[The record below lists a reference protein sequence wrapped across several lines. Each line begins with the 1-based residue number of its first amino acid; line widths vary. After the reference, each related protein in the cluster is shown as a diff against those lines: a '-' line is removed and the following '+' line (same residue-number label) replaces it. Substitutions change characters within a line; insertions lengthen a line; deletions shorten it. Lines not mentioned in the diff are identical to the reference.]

1 MASATGENFQARHA
15 ISSSEPVPL
24 APQSSFSPP
33 APVVDAV
40 RLVLGPP
47 CDSSPHSSAPSP
59 KSSRTVP
66 PYSLSHPS
74 PLPTWTQPP
83 VSLVWFR
90 GHDLRVHDHPA
101 LDTAVSTGGPIVALY
116 ILECGAENDGTVIY
130 PRRRAAFSSSH
141 STSSASPAGCSFSTT
156 SSGLSTPSI
165 GSLNFSSLD
174 SLSMVQSP
182 ELQDY
187 SSKPMANTNPCDPTA
202 STSFEPNHCAMP
214 EPMSPTADFAL
225 GRVPRWYLHHSLNV
239 LSNKLAELGITLVI
253 RRVDSATHT
262 VDQVVAVACSLGA
275 NAVFWNKRYKPNAY
289 PIDDAVA
296 LRLRQHNIFARDFA
310 SETLVTPDVESCGT
324 FNDFQSYTRFCIS
337 SFRKCP
343 PPLPKLPLTPSRV
356 CAMSRHHVST
366 LLETSER
373 EYLRYSPM
381 PSALDTT
388 LPLVADLGLLNGIDF
403 DGCEAPGDPSKVGCD
418 AAVQTLHTFLAQ
430 DKLSQFAFDAARRE
444 GMVTGKDLATS
455 RLSPHIRFGEISP
468 RVIFYS
474 IVEAGSAAAR
484 AGDDNGLR
492 AARTFLKNMSLREFA
507 YYMLTR
513 YPCASRKPIVS
524 EFEVF
529 PWREDPAGEL
539 ERAWE
544 QGLTGFPI
552 VDAAMRQLWREG
564 WLHNKMRFLVASF
577 HVKFLMLPWPIGAAH
592 LVRTLVDGDEAC
604 NSLGWQWT
612 AGTNSD
618 SFPFSTLVN
627 PLSIHAHSRSTQRA
641 AAYVR
646 KYVPELAHLPDSLLF
661 TPWKAT
667 SMERRHYKLDMLPLH
682 DYFSIAKGGLP
693 PMADLPDGQRSQ
705 GVLYP
710 MRIVD
715 LRNAREKSLQAM
727 DLMRRI
733 FSSQKS
739 HRTVI
744 VDQLTSDTR
753 SMLNSSMGGNC
764 LVRQRTIV
772 DEDGNELNEL
782 DLTSDDTSTC
792 VSSDLSTSSVLSS
805 PQKRH
810 YPVQTHG
817 PESMQF
823 TKKRKVGTSN
833 SYPSWQTTSRD
844 EKNGD
849 LLALCEAVNMKQA
862 DVYSKSLPTYEN
874 STLTLESRDKQPSQ
888 GVGSL
893 HDTLEPQ
900 PTVSGKGRKSMKR
913 PRRASSERRSG
924 GGLSVHSLLSSKDS
938 TCSRRTPPTFSNDLP
953 TSDPAPP
960 LHADS
965 CHTLK
970 VPYGGLPRLAHVALQ
985 HGNTANDIS
994 SPAPGHN
1001 SNHNSNNYSL
1011 NAKHSSSMSG
1021 NLSENQQNGSIGD
1034 PRKVVETHF
1043 MSDGGGRLP
1052 SISKVSPARIHNYS
1066 PSQAHSRATQT
1077 VEVVGN
1083 PVSPCGPGVSES
1095 QCPSD
1100 KNNNS
1105 SFNMN
1110 HTNPTNRLSAMAF
1123 DAAANASG
1131 AGLYNP
1137 QVGAVPVVQNIHGI
1151 HNLQNLQSVPNSYTS
1166 LSPAPQSHAQH
1177 PLLSYQ
1183 HNNSVLP
1190 LPTIPNQLPQVHNG
1204 AGSQAYFAAGNNHA
1218 ANQLGQ
1224 ALFWYPAMQ
1233 PYVDFR
1239 TGLPTAAVVPHM
1251 MQSLQPTPGL
1261 QPANPMA
1268 LGYAIPGNIPGGYD
1282 TRSALNPVIPPVVPP
1297 ETRLQ
1302 LGPNTPQER
1311 EATARRMAAMDYHDD
1326 TYGGKHWEQWQ
1337 AIAIHL
1343 LNSYEF
1349 CEDTDRETSKAYVRL
1364 CVLKDEL
1371 RDANPNGP
1379 RVTVNHCKEVFKILR
1394 LPVTGEWDRRGH
1406 GGVRGPYVY
1415 GCCKRDQN
1423 ATSSFT
1429 PTKVRHGNR

>member
-1 MASATGENFQARHA
+1 MASATGQNFRARHSVNSP
-15 ISSSEPVPL
+15 SSVPHAL
-24 APQSSFSPP
+24 PTSASPP
-33 APVVDAV
+33 IPVVDAV

-47 CDSSPHSSAPSP
+47 CESTHTSHSSLPSQT
-59 KSSRTVP
+59 STRT
-66 PYSLSHPS
+66 YSLSNPS
-74 PLPTWTQPP
+74 PLPSWTQPP

-130 PRRRAAFSSSH
+130 PRRRTASSKNH
-141 STSSASPAGCSFSTT
+141 STSSSAPASEPSSPPFSCL
-156 SSGLSTPSI
+156 SS
-165 GSLNFSSLD
+165 SSLGSPNQTSFD
-174 SLSMVQSP
+174 SLPTVQSP
-182 ELQDY
+182 ELHEHF
-187 SSKPMANTNPCDPTA
+187 SKPMSSSNPPH
-202 STSFEPNHCAMP
+202 SNEPYSHEPNHSTMP

-239 LSNKLAELGITLVI
+239 LSNKLSELGVTLII

-296 LRLRQHNIFARDFA
+296 SRLRQHNIFARDFA
-310 SETLVTPDVESCGT
+310 SETLVTPDVETCGT

-343 PPLPKLPLTPSRV
+343 PPLPKPPLVPGRL
-356 CAMSRHHVST
+356 CAMSRYNICT
-366 LLETSER
+366 LLEASER

-381 PSALDTT
+381 PSALHTT
-388 LPLVADLGLLNGIDF
+388 LPAVADLGLLNGIDF
-403 DGCEAPGDPSKVGCD
+403 DDCEVPGDPSRVGCD
-418 AAVQTLHTFLAQ
+418 AALQTLHRFLAQ
-430 DKLSQFAFDAARRE
+430 DQLSRFAFDAARRE
-444 GMVTGKDLATS
+444 GMVTGQDLATS
-455 RLSPHIRFGEISP
+455 RLSPHVRFGEISP
-468 RVIFYS
+468 RVVFYA
-474 IVEAGSAAAR
+474 IVDAGSAAAM
-484 AGDDNGLR
+484 AGDESGLR

-529 PWREDPAGEL
+529 PWREDPTGEL

-627 PLSIHAHSRSTQRA
+627 PLSIHAHSRSIHRA

-646 KYVPELAHLPDSLLF
+646 KYVPELAHLPNSLLF

-667 SMERRHYKLDMLPLH
+667 SAERRHFRLDMLPLP
-682 DYFSIAKGGLP
+682 DYFSVTKGCLP
-693 PMADLPDGQRSQ
+693 PMADLPTSQRRQ

-739 HRTVI
+739 HRTII
-744 VDQLTSDTR
+744 VDQVTTDTR
-753 SMLNSSMGGNC
+753 AMFKSFKDGSRH
-764 LVRQRTIV
+764 VRQRTVV
-772 DEDGNELNEL
+772 DENGNELNEL
-782 DLTSDDTSTC
+782 DLTSDDTSTY
-792 VSSDLSTSSVLSS
+792 VSDISTCSGFSS
-805 PQKRH
+805 PRKRYH
-810 YPVQTHG
+810 SARSSLDLEIIQSP
-817 PESMQF
+817 
-823 TKKRKVGTSN
+823 KKRKVDSFS
-833 SYPSWQTTSRD
+833 SYLSQESSPRD

-862 DVYSKSLPTYEN
+862 DVNSKLSPVFKS
-874 STLTLESRDKQPSQ
+874 STPISDLRDKRPAQA
-888 GVGSL
+888 GGSL
-893 HDTLEPQ
+893 DGTVEPQ
-900 PTVSGKGRKSMKR
+900 ATTSCKGKKSTKR
-913 PRRASSERRSG
+913 PRQSERRASG
-924 GGLSVHSLLSSKDS
+924 RLSVHSLLSGKEYP
-938 TCSRRTPPTFSNDLP
+938 CSRQAPPTYNQDLNTP
-953 TSDPAPP
+953 DPAP
-960 LHADS
+960 LHTGS
-965 CHTLK
+965 HQTPRVLS
-970 VPYGGLPRLAHVALQ
+970 GGLPGLAHVAL
-985 HGNTANDIS
+985 HHENVANDIS
-994 SPAPGHN
+994 YPTSGDN
-1001 SNHNSNNYSL
+1001 SKQFSL
-1011 NAKHSSSMSG
+1011 NFSINAKHSSPAPRDFR
-1021 NLSENQQNGSIGD
+1021 ENEQNGPVED
-1034 PRKVVETHF
+1034 PSRSMGSHF
-1043 MSDGGGRLP
+1043 TPEGRQQLP
-1052 SISKVSPARIHNYS
+1052 SISEVPSASVHDYS
-1066 PSQAHSRATQT
+1066 RSHVHLRATQT
-1077 VEVVGN
+1077 AVN
-1083 PVSPCGPGVSES
+1083 PVSPCGPSASES
-1095 QCPSD
+1095 QRPPD
-1100 KNNNS
+1100 KGNS

-1110 HTNPTNRLSAMAF
+1110 LTNPANNLNPMAF
-1123 DAAANASG
+1123 DVATNASASG
-1131 AGLYNP
+1131 IYNP
-1137 QVGAVPVVQNIHGI
+1137 QVGAMPLVQNAHDV
-1151 HNLQNLQSVPNSYTS
+1151 HNLQNLQNIQNSYSS
-1166 LSPAPQSHAQH
+1166 LTPAPQTHAQH
-1177 PLLSYQ
+1177 PLLSYR

-1190 LPTIPNQLPQVHNG
+1190 MTTMPNQLSHVHNG
-1204 AGSQAYFAAGNNHA
+1204 AGPQAYFPTGTNHA
-1218 ANQLGQ
+1218 PNQLGQ

-1233 PYVDFR
+1233 PYMDFR
-1239 TGLPTAAVVPHM
+1239 TGIPTAAMVPHVM
-1251 MQSLQPTPGL
+1251 PSM
-1261 QPANPMA
+1261 QPASGLPPTTPMA
-1268 LGYAIPGNIPGGYD
+1268 LGYTIPGNMPGAYGA
-1282 TRSALNPVIPPVVPP
+1282 RSALAPVITPVVPP
-1297 ETRLQ
+1297 GTPLQ

-1311 EATARRMAAMDYHDD
+1311 EAIARRMAAMDYHDD
-1326 TYGGKHWEQWQ
+1326 THGGKHWEQWQ

-1343 LNSYEF
+1343 LNNYEF
-1349 CEDTDRETSKAYVRL
+1349 CDDTDRETSKAYVRL

-1423 ATSSFT
+1423 ATSSSA
-1429 PTKVRHGNR
+1429 PTKIRHGNR